1 MFKLIERNLSP
12 DGDGGTGPAGGG
24 NPGGSTPP
32 PAAPAAPADSEKETL
47 ELTELAGKEAS
58 LDDAGKARLNEL
70 RGKYDVVLKHEDGTP
85 LTAEEVKVYRETE
98 AKVTTIL
105 AKPEAQRTAD
115 EIKFLKENTEDE
127 NQASVYDQVDELT
140 GVKYDIDYG
149 DIDPLTPQGIAL
161 REDHIADKAVE
172 AFDNQLK
179 AKYPRAYQLML
190 HLDAGGKEEDFFK
203 PENSNFKAIVLK
215 KDDVAGQEAALR
227 LALTAKKM
235 SPGMIDVLVT
245 SLKDKGELYENA
257 KTELEAMQ
265 KVQEVV
271 EQQRAAVEQQ
281 RRQRE
286 EADMRGFADLLDN
299 TIQKGFDGIV
309 IPATD
314 RAKFTKFIGDR
325 IDYQNGTFYTVKT
338 IDPKELAKEL
348 KVAYFEFKGGDLKGL
363 VERTATTQNTLKI
376 KAKVKQEFVPKSPA
390 AGGGKPRIK
399 IGDL

>member
-1 MFKLIERNLSP
+1 MFELMKRNLSP
-12 DGDGGTGPAGGG
+12 DGDGGTGAAGGG
-24 NPGGSTPP
+24 NTGGNAPP
-32 PAAPAAPADSEKETL
+32 PAAPAAPSDSEKETQ
-47 ELTELAGKEAS
+47 ELTELVGKEAS
-58 LDDAGKARLNEL
+58 LDDAGKTRLAEL
-70 RGKYDVVLKHEDGTP
+70 RGKYEVVLKHEDGTP
-85 LTAEEVKVYRETE
+85 LTAEEAKVYRETE
-98 AKVTTIL
+98 TKVNAIL
-105 AKPEAQRTAD
+105 SKPEAQRTAD

-127 NQASVYDQVDELT
+127 NTASVYDQVDELT
-140 GVKYDIDYG
+140 GIKYEIDYG
-149 DIDPLTPQGIAL
+149 DVDPLTPQGIAL
-161 REDHIADKAVE
+161 REDHIADKAIE

-190 HLDAGGKEEDFFK
+190 HLDAGGREDDFFK

-227 LALTAKKM
+227 LALTAKKL
-235 SPGMIDVLVT
+235 SPAIIDAAVT
-245 SLKDKGELYENA
+245 NVKDSGSLFETSKA
-257 KTELEAMQ
+257 ELEAMQ
-265 KVQEVV
+265 KVQEAV

-299 TIQKGFDGIV
+299 SIQKGFDGVV

-314 RAKFTKFIGDR
+314 RAKFAKFIGDR

-376 KAKVKQEFVPKSPA
+376 KSKIKQEFIPKSPT
-390 AGGGKPRIK
+390 AGGTKPRVK